1 MPSEQHCQCKK
12 SNKNRAFKTMYFLLP
27 HYLTTKTNLKNLW
40 KSCMSHNLKFISP
53 LLPLAKEMDWW
64 DFIVAR
70 GWSFITITGLC
81 QPQINLES
89 ISEVGT
95 SIGWVVTP
103 DGMVMMRLII
113 SRRIP
118 QLYVGKGKTFTK

>member
-1 MPSEQHCQCKK
+1 
-12 SNKNRAFKTMYFLLP
+12 
-27 HYLTTKTNLKNLW
+27 
-40 KSCMSHNLKFISP
+40 MSHNLNFISP

-64 DFIVAR
+64 DFNVAR
-70 GWSFITITGLC
+70 GWSFMTITGLC
-81 QPQINLES
+81 QPQTNLES

-95 SIGWVVTP
+95 PIGWVVTP

-118 QLYVGKGKTFTK
+118 QLYVGKGKNIYQVISENAKTDYTVLYSFNSMNHCGLVQNK